1 MTENKFRERRSAFRE
16 ESENGE
22 TTPEAS
28 GEGSGER
35 SIGDADI
42 MVEEGSDAAL
52 APEVDVAAELDRM
65 AEMEPR
71 PASFLE
77 IVEPHVERAL
87 AFLGELPLGPEG
99 ERRVLPRWA
108 KHEIDLLG
116 LLEERTRGNLA
127 PDEERFL
134 QATLDQL
141 RTLYLKAAG

>member
-22 TTPEAS
+22 SAPEPG
-28 GEGSGER
+28 GEVSGER
-35 SIGDADI
+35 FGGDAD
-42 MVEEGSDAAL
+42 VELEEGLDAAL
-52 APEVDVAAELDRM
+52 GPDVNLAAELDRM
-65 AEMEPR
+65 AEMELR

-77 IVEPHVERAL
+77 LVEPHVERAL

-99 ERRVLPRWA
+99 ERRILPRWA

-116 LLEERTRGNLA
+116 LLEERTRGSLA

-134 QATLDQL
+134 QAALDQL
-141 RTLYLKAAG
+141 RTLYLKAAE